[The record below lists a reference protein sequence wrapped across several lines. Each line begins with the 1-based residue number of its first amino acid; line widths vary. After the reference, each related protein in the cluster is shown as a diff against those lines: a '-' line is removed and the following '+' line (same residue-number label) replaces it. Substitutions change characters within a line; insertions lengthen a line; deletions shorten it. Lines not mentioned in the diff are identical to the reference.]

1 MLRVFWLIVSS
12 TTFFFALSTAR
23 TPCTVLSSSYFK
35 WLDDDGYLVLNSI
48 PGGAD
53 IATYQY
59 EVNDTCCGAMCEEE
73 WTPLNGSSNCQF
85 CSSINALVCHG
96 SNVYSLPNP
105 STLPSKQL
113 SLFKMSGVG
122 LIALPPN
129 SFTGLTIARLVIQD
143 SNLTYIASETFAGVK
158 SVTSLYLTNN
168 TLDYIYQAGHVFN
181 HLPNLRILNLENNGL
196 RILSSLHPA
205 NLRKLEYLSLA
216 GNPIY
221 SLDVD
226 FLQNSAIRFLNLR
239 NVTFKVKPSDMQAS
253 GFSLLP
259 ASMRTIDLSGADI
272 SVKAIETML
281 SFFRDKN
288 ITMLNLGYLKQSAGV
303 MAALLPVRDTLIF
316 LSFQGT
322 DMQDFFQGGPK
333 EREIFIDK
341 PFVRLKELNL
351 KGCKISN
358 LGDGK
363 VFMIFPSLKSL
374 SLSEND
380 FNTLDLELFVNLPP
394 LNYLDLSENSFK
406 DIGVTIFNSNST
418 IKGIQALDL
427 SLTQFD
433 LEDKSYAFFSTL
445 QNVTKLSLCGADI
458 GDKVIR
464 SMLNMKMKFLDLSNT
479 LSKAELISAFS
490 ALFETQNSSLIEL
503 RFARNNFDM
512 TGYPLYFNSL
522 RSLEV
527 LDLSNNMIRNI
538 YKDMF
543 GQNLTLMFLSQN
555 LITTW
560 YFPMLS
566 SGSKLK
572 YLDLANNQISFISD
586 AMLEDFYK
594 LEFLDLDSNPLI
606 CHKKVVAM
614 VCADVMNKTHNLTI
628 LGWQQYNCYDIISK
642 SFRLFAQPK
651 DCNEYY
657 EEVSTTYDHGGGGG
671 DNPTTYAPDS
681 GRSDDDLF
689 SRSNKIWVY
698 LMIGMVVL
706 TSAVG
711 SIVYAKWWN
720 IRCYIHRYFSLK
732 KARLLRKEGDPLT
745 RPDIHYDVF
754 VSYSDVDRSWIL
766 DQLIPNIE
774 GDGDIS
780 LCFHERDFKVGLG
793 ILENIIECMDRS
805 RALLLIVSSAF
816 VRSKWC
822 QFEMHLA
829 QYRLIETLR
838 DQLVLVLLEDIPR
851 KSRPQTLHH
860 LMMTKTYLIWPRH
873 PNKEEAT
880 ELFWKRLKRALRPNY
895 NYMFSA

>member
-1 MLRVFWLIVSS
+1 ML
-12 TTFFFALSTAR
+12 FF
-23 TPCTVLSSSYFK
+23 
-35 WLDDDGYLVLNSI
+35 N
-48 PGGAD
+48 
-53 IATYQY
+53 
-59 EVNDTCCGAMCEEE
+59 
-73 WTPLNGSSNCQF
+73 
-85 CSSINALVCHG
+85 
-96 SNVYSLPNP
+96 
-105 STLPSKQL
+105 
-113 SLFKMSGVG
+113 
-122 LIALPPN
+122 
-129 SFTGLTIARLVIQD
+129 
-143 SNLTYIASETFAGVK
+143 
-158 SVTSLYLTNN
+158 
-168 TLDYIYQAGHVFN
+168 
-181 HLPNLRILNLENNGL
+181 
-196 RILSSLHPA
+196 
-205 NLRKLEYLSLA
+205 
-216 GNPIY
+216 
-221 SLDVD
+221 
-226 FLQNSAIRFLNLR
+226 
-239 NVTFKVKPSDMQAS
+239 
-253 GFSLLP
+253 
-259 ASMRTIDLSGADI
+259 
-272 SVKAIETML
+272 
-281 SFFRDKN
+281 
-288 ITMLNLGYLKQSAGV
+288 
-303 MAALLPVRDTLIF
+303 
-316 LSFQGT
+316 
-322 DMQDFFQGGPK
+322 
-333 EREIFIDK
+333 
-341 PFVRLKELNL
+341 
-351 KGCKISN
+351 
-358 LGDGK
+358 
-363 VFMIFPSLKSL
+363 
-374 SLSEND
+374 
-380 FNTLDLELFVNLPP
+380 
-394 LNYLDLSENSFK
+394 
-406 DIGVTIFNSNST
+406 
-418 IKGIQALDL
+418 
-427 SLTQFD
+427 
-433 LEDKSYAFFSTL
+433 TL

-642 SFRLFAQPK
+642 SFRLFAQPE

-671 DNPTTYAPDS
+671 DNSTTDAPDS
-681 GRSDDDLF
+681 GRSVDDLF

-698 LMIGMVVL
+698 LMIGTVVL

-774 GDGDIS
+774 GDSDIS